1 MRRRRQRGNAMLETA
16 LIFLP
21 LFAIIFAILDFGL
34 VIFIKS
40 TLQHAVREGARY
52 AVTYQLKGGM
62 GHDLSIKTIVQENA
76 LGFLAGSAGLEKV
89 KVRYYEPNTFTETS
103 YNWPGNLVEISVEGY
118 QWKWIIPL
126 WREPGQLNLIARA
139 LDRMEGLPAGTTPP
153 AR

>member
-1 MRRRRQRGNAMLETA
+1 MRRRRQRGNTLVETA

-40 TLQHAVREGARY
+40 TLQNAVREGARY
-52 AVTYQLKGGM
+52 AVTYQLKSGM
-62 GHDLSIKTIVQENA
+62 GHDLSIKTVVQQNA
-76 LGFLAGSAGLEKV
+76 LGFLNGTTGLDRI
-89 KVRYYEPNTFTETS
+89 KVRYYQPDTFVETT

-118 QWKWIIPL
+118 QWRWIIPV
-126 WREPGQLNLIARA
+126 WRAPGTLSLVARA

-153 AR
+153 TR